1 MLNRRK
7 LLSASALLGGIH
19 LWSGPAFASEPR
31 LVFIHGR
38 AQEGRKPEEI
48 KNEWTSALKEG
59 ATKNGN
65 SLAST
70 IDIELPYYGDVLAD
84 FAKQSD
90 IPLGSDVKVRG
101 GPEVDE
107 FLQFQAEFA
116 DEIRVAKGIT
126 DQQVN
131 AEYGDNPKERGPL
144 NWEWVQ
150 AIVAAIDKNGGGLS
164 GLALQ
169 QVMRDVFLY
178 TNYPVVRDAV
188 DKLVRVAI
196 DTGPT
201 TIVAHSLGSVV
212 AYSVLQTDPR
222 PLNVK
227 LVTVGCPLAIRAI
240 RRRFSPIKFPTVLK
254 SWKNGFDTRDIV
266 ALYPLDKDNF
276 NVSPPIENFDGVKNK
291 TDNRHG
297 ISGYLDDAKV
307 AGWIMD
313 DLKF

>member
-7 LLSASALLGGIH
+7 FLSASALVAGSS
-19 LWSGPAFASEPR
+19 LWTAPARASEAR

-38 AQEGRKPEEI
+38 AQEGRKPDDV
-48 KNEWTSALKEG
+48 KAEWVGALKEG
-59 ATKNGN
+59 LAKNGKT
-65 SLAST
+65 LATTQS
-70 IDIELPYYGDVLAD
+70 IELPYYGDLLAD
-84 FAKQSD
+84 FAKQAE
-90 IPLGSDVKVRG
+90 IPLAADIKARG
-101 GPEVDE
+101 GPETDE

-116 DEIRVAKGIT
+116 DEIRVERGIT

-150 AIVAAIDKNGGGLS
+150 AIVSAVDKHGGGLS
-164 GLALQ
+164 SAALQ
-169 QVMRDVFLY
+169 QVTRDVFLY

-188 DKLVRVAI
+188 DKIVRAAI
-196 DTGPT
+196 GTEPT
-201 TIVAHSLGSVV
+201 VIIGHSLGSVV
-212 AYSVLQTDPR
+212 AYSVLQTDTR
-222 PLNVK
+222 PLDVK

-240 RRRFSPIKFPTVLK
+240 RRRFSPIKYPVRVK
-254 SWKNGFDTRDIV
+254 DWKNAFDTRDIV

-276 NVSPPIENFDGVKNK
+276 NVTPAIENFGGIKNK

-307 AGWIMD
+307 ADWIAD
-313 DLKF
+313 DLGF